1 MFTIS
6 NIAFLSLTALFITWF
21 LLMVERKENK
31 SLKKYIERLEFEDRV
46 RFENYKKEKN
56 NH

>member
-1 MFTIS
+1 MFSIS

-46 RFENYKKEKN
+46 RLENYKKEKN
-56 NH
+56 ND

>member
-1 MFTIS
+1 MFSIS

-31 SLKKYIERLEFEDRV
+31 SLKKYIERLEFEDRF
-46 RFENYKKEKN
+46 RLENYKKEKN
-56 NH
+56 ND

>member
-1 MFTIS
+1 MFSIS

-46 RFENYKKEKN
+46 RLENYKKEKN

>member
-46 RFENYKKEKN
+46 RLENYKKEKN
-56 NH
+56 ND